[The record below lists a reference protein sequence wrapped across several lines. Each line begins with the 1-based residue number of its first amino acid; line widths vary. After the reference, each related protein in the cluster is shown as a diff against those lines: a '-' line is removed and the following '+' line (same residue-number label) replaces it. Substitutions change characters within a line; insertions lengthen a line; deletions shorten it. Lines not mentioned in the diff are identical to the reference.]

1 MKARKT
7 KADRIREYLQKYP
20 AADVAKVA
28 EKFETAKPVVY
39 KLRKEVQAA
48 NVAAAQRE
56 EDAKE
61 IKRKRVTLTAGQFL
75 VAKKLG
81 IDPFE
86 YAKEVAKHAPEPS
99 IDLSATEGEEDES
112 ATWTATAND
121 SGDIVAT
128 LTERGKRYGK
138 FTGHAKVT
146 QELKRVLWN
155 ALADKPQ
162 LADDQ
167 QEALDMICHKLG
179 RIVNGDPNY
188 ADSWVDIAGYAKLV
202 SDRLEGVER

>member
-1 MKARKT
+1 MPLAEK
-7 KADRIREYLQKYP
+7 IRAHFRRFP
-20 AADVAKVA
+20 NADVAKVA
-28 EKFETAKPVVY
+28 DKFNTAKARIY
-39 KLRKEVQAA
+39 KLRKEVQEDIA
-48 NVAAAQRE
+48 NE
-56 EDAKE
+56 L
-61 IKRKRVTLTAGQFL
+61 RKKVTLNAGQFL
-75 VAKKLG
+75 IAKKLG

-86 YAKEVAKHAPEPS
+86 YVRQLAKVEAEQPPLDV
-99 IDLSATEGEEDES
+99 LDES
-112 ATWTATAND
+112 HPEWTAQETE

-155 ALADKPQ
+155 ALADKPE

-167 QEALDMICHKLG
+167 KEALDMICHKLG

>member
-39 KLRKEVQAA
+39 KLRKELLDA
-48 NVAAAQRE
+48 NVAKME
-56 EDAKE
+56 S
-61 IKRKRVTLTAGQFL
+61 
-75 VAKKLG
+75 
-81 IDPFE
+81 
-86 YAKEVAKHAPEPS
+86 EPTVIS
-99 IDLSATEGEEDES
+99 MTQPQVLEM
-112 ATWTATAND
+112 TWTATAND

>member
-1 MKARKT
+1 MSTTSDK
-7 KADRIREYLQKYP
+7 IRAHFRRFP
-20 AADVAKVA
+20 NADVAKA
-28 EKFETAKPVVY
+28 AQKFNTAKARIY
-39 KLRKEVQAA
+39 KLRKEVHEDIA
-48 NVAAAQRE
+48 NGLRRE
-56 EDAKE
+56 EEKALRMPD
-61 IKRKRVTLTAGQFL
+61 L
-75 VAKKLG
+75 KLP
-81 IDPFE
+81 ITM
-86 YAKEVAKHAPEPS
+86 
-99 IDLSATEGEEDES
+99 LNDELGPVGDS
-112 ATWTATAND
+112 ATWTASTTDA
-121 SGDIVAT
+121 GDIVAT

-155 ALADKPQ
+155 ALADKPI

>member
-1 MKARKT
+1 MSTTSDKIRAHFRKN
-7 KADRIREYLQKYP
+7 P
-20 AADVAKVA
+20 NADVNKAA
-28 EKFETAKPVVY
+28 EKFNTAKARIY
-39 KLRKEVQAA
+39 KLRKEVHEDIA
-48 NVAAAQRE
+48 NGLRRE
-56 EDAKE
+56 EESAS
-61 IKRKRVTLTAGQFL
+61 KRERVTLNAGQFL
-75 VAKKLG
+75 IAKKLG

-86 YAKEVAKHAPEPS
+86 YARQLARVEAEQPPLDV
-99 IDLSATEGEEDES
+99 LDES
-112 ATWTATAND
+112 HPEWTAQETE

-155 ALADKPQ
+155 ALADKPE

-167 QEALDMICHKLG
+167 KEALDMICHKLG

>member
-1 MKARKT
+1 MSTTSDKIRAHFRKN
-7 KADRIREYLQKYP
+7 P
-20 AADVAKVA
+20 NADVNKAA
-28 EKFETAKPVVY
+28 EKFNTAKARIY
-39 KLRKEVQAA
+39 KLRKEVHEDIA
-48 NVAAAQRE
+48 NGLRRE
-56 EDAKE
+56 EESAS
-61 IKRKRVTLTAGQFL
+61 KREKVTLNAGQFL
-75 VAKKLG
+75 IAKKLG

-86 YAKEVAKHAPEPS
+86 YAKHAAKVESEQP
-99 IDLSATEGEEDES
+99 DLDVLDES
-112 ATWTATAND
+112 HPEWTAQETE

-155 ALADKPQ
+155 ALADKPE

-167 QEALDMICHKLG
+167 KEALDMICHKLG

>member
-1 MKARKT
+1 MSTTSDK
-7 KADRIREYLQKYP
+7 IRAYFRRFP
-20 AADVAKVA
+20 NADVKKVA
-28 EKFETAKPVVY
+28 DKFNTAVPRIY
-39 KLRKEVQAA
+39 KLRKEVRDEQP
-48 NVAAAQRE
+48 QEESKRE
-56 EDAKE
+56 K
-61 IKRKRVTLTAGQFL
+61 VTLNAGQFL
-75 VAKKLG
+75 IARKLG

-86 YAKEVAKHAPEPS
+86 YAKHAAKVDSEQPGL
-99 IDLSATEGEEDES
+99 DVLDES
-112 ATWTATAND
+112 HPEWTAQETE

-155 ALADKPQ
+155 ALADKPE

-167 QEALDMICHKLG
+167 KEALDMICHKLG